1 MFPRFYP
8 ILDAGLLAKRG
19 ISIADCAQAF
29 RDAGVMLLQ
38 YRDKQAMPQEILQNA
53 AIIKDIFAGTGATLI
68 LDDRADIAA
77 HAGWSGVHVGQQDMS
92 PDAARVVMG
101 AEAVIGLSTHNG
113 TQVLE
118 GDAAFERIGGPGYL
132 AIGPVFA
139 TGSKEN
145 PDPVVGLA
153 GVRRARAILD
163 QPQALTK
170 LPLVAIGGI
179 TRQNALDVLAAGAD
193 AIAVISDALGRDAAE
208 TQARCVEWLELLG

>member
-29 RDAGVMLLQ
+29 RDAGVTLLQ
-38 YRDKQAMPQEILQNA
+38 YRDKQEMPQEILQNA
-53 AIIKDIFAGTGATLI
+53 AIIQKIFEDTDATLI
-68 LDDRADIAA
+68 LDDRANIAA
-77 HAGWSGVHVGQQDMS
+77 IAGWGGVHVGQQDMS
-92 PDAARVVMG
+92 PDAARLVMG
-101 AEAVIGLSTHNG
+101 AEAWIGLSTHNG

-118 GDAAFERIGGPGYL
+118 GDAAFERMGGPGYL

-145 PDPVVGLA
+145 PDPVVGLE
-153 GVRRARAILD
+153 GVRRARG
-163 QPQALTK
+163 LTK

-179 TRQNALDVLAAGAD
+179 TRESAASVLEAGAD
-193 AIAVISDALGRDAAE
+193 TIAVISDAIGRDAAE
-208 TQARCVEWLELLG
+208 TRTRCTEWLELLG

>member
-1 MFPRFYP
+1 MISALPRFYP

-29 RDAGVMLLQ
+29 RDAGVMMLQ
-38 YRDKQAMPQEILQNA
+38 YRDKQAMPHEILQNA
-53 AIIKDIFAGTGATLI
+53 EIIKDIFEGSDCTLI

-77 HAGWSGVHVGQQDMS
+77 LAGWSGVHVGQQDMS

-101 AEAVIGLSTHNG
+101 VDAVIGLSTHNG

-118 GDAAFERIGGPGYL
+118 GDAAFERTGGPGYL

-139 TGSKEN
+139 TGSTEN
-145 PDPVVGLA
+145 PDPVVGVE
-153 GVRRARAILD
+153 GVLRARS
-163 QPQALTK
+163 LTQ

-179 TRQNALDVLAAGAD
+179 TRASALDVLAAGAD
-193 AIAVISDALGRDAAE
+193 AVAVISDAIGKDAAE
-208 TQARCVEWLELLG
+208 TRLRCEEWRALLG